1 MTYQNALTPSHSTTL
16 LDPADDRKR
25 ARVVGV
31 VGRTVRFVR
40 LMVTACVRS
49 YEMASNYESLSR
61 LSDSELRRR
70 GLDRATLA
78 RDVMDRSA

>member
-1 MTYQNALTPSHSTTL
+1 MTYQKAPTPSHSTTL
-16 LDPADDRKR
+16 LDPADDRTR

-49 YEMASNYESLSR
+49 YEMASIYESLSR